1 MVKILVDVLM
11 ETMEMVRE
19 EKEVAENALIDAEE
33 DIRNMLKENQQ
44 LKTNVDILVKRI
56 EMVRENKNKLEVEYR
71 QSKEK
76 GGKVKR
82 VEDSNGKD
90 SRREKKDSDSSL
102 GSDVYLTDEGEQED
116 DPTRNQVTQKKKTV
130 TREKSILRSK
140 LDQLKETIGMIR
152 TEKQKVQNQFVNASE
167 SMKKFN
173 DENKWIKSNID
184 ALMGEMETLRDE
196 KEKTFCEEKRKIMA
210 ILEGQKKSCS

>member
-82 VEDSNGKD
+82 TDNDSNGKD

-102 GSDVYLTDEGEQED
+102 GSDVYLTDEGEQEEG
-116 DPTRNQVTQKKKTV
+116 PNQVTQKKKTV